1 MRKQLINAVQY
12 MLFLGLGIF
21 LLWLSATH
29 LSEENKA
36 HLFEALKGAR
46 YWLIVPVMVLLLLS
60 HYIRALRWNILIRPL
75 GYRPAVRF
83 TFIATLL
90 GYFFNLFVP
99 RLGEVM
105 KCTILAKQ
113 EKIPADKLIGTMVT
127 ERAFDFLCLLL
138 IFLITILIQFD
149 LIHQFASGQINAV
162 LYAENGELRIF
173 RLLMSLAVV
182 GLLIGVIYWLTRIF
196 SHSKFMQSVKKILKG
211 VWTGVSS
218 IRHMENKWFFLLHTI
233 LIWSLYLISMR
244 IGFYTMDAVTHLGFK
259 AALAILSFGSI
270 AMLATQGGI
279 GAYQYTIQK
288 LLPLYG
294 VEEGPALGFGWVLWI
309 SQTGI
314 VIIAG
319 IVCLVLLPV
328 LNQKKH
334 EILPSNQA

>member
-1 MRKQLINAVQY
+1 MSNKLINAVQY
-12 MLFLGLGIF
+12 ILFLGLGIF
-21 LLWLSATH
+21 LLWLSANH
-29 LSEENKA
+29 LSEENKT
-36 HLFEALKGAR
+36 HLFIALKGAR
-46 YWLIVPVMVLLLLS
+46 YSLIIPVMALLILS
-60 HYIRALRWNILIRPL
+60 HYIRALRWRILIRPL
-75 GYRPAVRF
+75 GYRPSVRF

-113 EKIPADKLIGTMVT
+113 EKIPADQLIGTMVT

-138 IFLITILIQFD
+138 IFMITISIQFD
-149 LIHQFASGQINAV
+149 LIHQYASGQINAV
-162 LYAENGELRIF
+162 LYTEKGELKIV
-173 RLLMSLAVV
+173 RLLISLAVM
-182 GLLIGVIYWLTRIF
+182 GLLLCVIYWLARIF
-196 SHSKFMQSVKKILKG
+196 SHSKIMQSVKKILTG
-211 VWTGVSS
+211 IWSGVSS
-218 IRHMENKWFFLLHTI
+218 IRHMENKWLFLLQTI
-233 LIWSLYLISMR
+233 LIWSLYLVSMR
-244 IGFYTMDAVTHLGFK
+244 IGFYTMDAVIHLGYK
-259 AALAILSFGSI
+259 AGLAILSFGSI

-294 VEEGPALGFGWVLWI
+294 VEEGAALGFGWVLWI

-328 LNQKKH
+328 LNRKKH